1 MAIILETGI
10 NEKQRILDFM
20 EDLSITQENKMKKL
34 RKISNTNT
42 TEEARQY

>member
-20 EDLSITQENKMKKL
+20 EDLSITQENKMKKIE
-34 RKISNTNT
+34 KN
-42 TEEARQY
+42 